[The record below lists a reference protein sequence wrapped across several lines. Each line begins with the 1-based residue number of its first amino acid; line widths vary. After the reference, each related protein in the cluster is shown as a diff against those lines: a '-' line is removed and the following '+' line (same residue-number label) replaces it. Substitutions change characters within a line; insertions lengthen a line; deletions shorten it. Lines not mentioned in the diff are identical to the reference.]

1 MFLKTKF
8 VDNVDC
14 LDSTSYLYKYV
25 LEAMLA
31 SSKVVLYK
39 ECVYIDQN
47 KWQVDVVFVDLNP
60 D

>member
-1 MFLKTKF
+1 LYTLFFKTKL
-8 VDNVDC
+8 VVNVDC

-31 SSKVVLYK
+31 SSKVVMYK

-47 KWQVDVVFVDLNP
+47 K
-60 D
+60 